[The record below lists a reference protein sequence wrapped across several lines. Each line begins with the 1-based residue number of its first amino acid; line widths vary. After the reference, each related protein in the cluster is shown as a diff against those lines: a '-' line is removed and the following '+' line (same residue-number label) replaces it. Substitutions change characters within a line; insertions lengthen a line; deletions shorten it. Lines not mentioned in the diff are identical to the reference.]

1 MPTYAH
7 MYIGL
12 IGYDQERGF
21 KDVKGR
27 GGANIMQDGTV
38 DLQYVT
44 EQMGNRTHASMA
56 TTSSKGFCI

>member
-1 MPTYAH
+1 

-12 IGYDQERGF
+12 IGCDQEGGF

-27 GGANIMQDGTV
+27 GGANIMQDETV

-44 EQMGNRTHASMA
+44 EQMGNRTHASKA
-56 TTSSKGFCI
+56 TASSKGFGI